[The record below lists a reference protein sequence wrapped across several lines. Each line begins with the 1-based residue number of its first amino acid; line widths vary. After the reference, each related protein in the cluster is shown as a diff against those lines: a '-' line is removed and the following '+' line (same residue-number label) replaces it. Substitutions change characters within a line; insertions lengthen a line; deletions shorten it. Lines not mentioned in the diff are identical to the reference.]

1 MLFNERES
9 ESDGERMGPDEAGN
23 VQVLVSLEVTYS
35 HAMKQER
42 EFADVENC

>member
-1 MLFNERES
+1 MRERES
-9 ESDGERMGPDEAGN
+9 DRERTVHDEAGN
-23 VQVLVSLEVTYS
+23 VQAFVSLEVTYS